1 MIKILGAFVVTCGLL
16 AVAGVAC
23 LPVGRAAAFST
34 ETLQPASTIAYSE
47 PVTISETLTVAKPG
61 YFRQGVHIGST
72 EADVGGVTYFNGT
85 IVNAALD
92 SSGDSTI
99 PVTFGDDVRIDGE
112 IYRTETG
119 GDSPLKLA
127 DTMMPAVNNT
137 YNLGTSSSEWKDGYF
152 AGTVN
157 VGALGGSGIVSSANI
172 TDGAVATADIAS
184 GAITQTAESSG
195 NVTATQS
202 TIKTGTS
209 YDVADTVT
217 ITTGASTLFCMY
229 SNLVST
235 DAVSQTVNMALY
247 VDGQA
252 VPHTYRRETTDAG
265 EGQSS
270 LAASALVTVTAGSH
284 TIEVRWNTSGGT
296 ATMYSHALDVIE
308 LKK

>member
-1 MIKILGAFVVTCGLL
+1 MKIIIKILGAFIAACGLL
-16 AVAGVAC
+16 AVAGVA
-23 LPVGRAAAFST
+23 VAST
-34 ETLQPASTIAYSE
+34 ADTLQPASIIAYTE

-112 IYRTETG
+112 IFRTEVG
-119 GDSPLKLA
+119 GDNPVKLA
-127 DTMMPAVNNT
+127 DTIIPAANNT
-137 YNLGTSSSEWKDGYF
+137 YDLGTSSNKWKDGYF
-152 AGTVN
+152 AGTVTA
-157 VGALGGSGIVSSANI
+157 GGLSGSGIVSTSN
-172 TDGAVATADIAS
+172 IAS
-184 GAITQTAESSG
+184 GAVTQTAESSG
-195 NVTATQS
+195 NFTATQS
-202 TIKTGTS
+202 TIKTGAS

-229 SNLVST
+229 SNLVSS
-235 DAVSQTVNMALY
+235 DAFFQTTNMALY

-252 VPHTYRRETTDAG
+252 ISHTYRRETTGQG

-270 LAASALVTVTAGSH
+270 LAASALVNVSAGSH
-284 TIEVRWNTSGGT
+284 TIEVRWNTSAGT
-296 ATMYSHALDVIE
+296 ATMYSHTLDVIE